1 MNTIN
6 SKKCLVTN
14 NIVRVS
20 LASSDFFILFFYCVD
35 VEIRNSHFI
44 TPHPL
49 AETETPPHSNC
60 HLNQF
65 QTKNNIRTILITISL
80 FYTIVCSTLSCCAR
94 LRRARRSLKRCIH
107 HTSHINRNI
116 AHNPKTQS
124 KMLTLH
130 QFLAYCQRN
139 NIQTIVY
146 FKMVSYMTDADY
158 ETIHFSHLFMRGE
171 NTNESPY
178 DYSFEARL
186 SPRAFYEWYA
196 ANYDVA
202 NITHAVKRY
211 MRANC
216 PLRSFFL
223 NELPF

>member
-1 MNTIN
+1 MNV
-6 SKKCLVTN
+6 KM
-14 NIVRVS
+14 
-20 LASSDFFILFFYCVD
+20 
-35 VEIRNSHFI
+35 RNSRCI

-49 AETETPPHSNC
+49 AETETPPYSNC

-80 FYTIVCSTLSCCAR
+80 FYAIVCSTLSCCAR
-94 LRRARRSLKRCIH
+94 LRRARCPLKRCINR
-107 HTSHINRNI
+107 TSHINRNI
-116 AHNPKTQS
+116 AQNPKTQS

-139 NIQTIVY
+139 DIQTVVY

-171 NTNESPY
+171 DTTESPFGC
-178 DYSFEARL
+178 SLEARL
-186 SPRAFYEWYA
+186 NPRAFYEWYA

-202 NITHAVKRY
+202 NITYAVKRY
-211 MRANC
+211 MRAKCRPQNV
-216 PLRSFFL
+216 FL
-223 NELPF
+223 SECLPF